1 MRIERVLRALAA
13 VAVLGMGSLAHAA
26 LLDDFLAAVA
36 NDRGTDV
43 RAMLARGVDPDSV
56 DANGDPAIVIAARG
70 GNLSAVNALIAAR
83 VKVDAPNRYGD
94 TALMVAALG
103 NRLDVAKALRAA
115 GANVNPR
122 GWTPL
127 AYAAT
132 GGHDAMAAW
141 LIGQGA
147 NLDAPSANGT
157 TPLMMAAREG
167 RYDTALLLIAKGA
180 NVNARNENNL
190 SALDFARRNHDER
203 LAERLQ
209 AAGAR

>member
-1 MRIERVLRALAA
+1 MRIERMLRAPLAA
-13 VAVLGMGSLAHAA
+13 AAFALASLAHAA

-36 NDRGTDV
+36 NDRGDEV

-70 GNLSAVNALIAAR
+70 GNLAAVNALIAAH

-103 NRLDVAKALRAA
+103 DRLDVAKALRAA

-147 NLDAPSANGT
+147 RLDAPSANGT

-167 RYDTALLLIAKGA
+167 HYDTAVLLIAKGA
-180 NVNARNENNL
+180 DVNARNENNM
-190 SALDFARRNHDER
+190 SALDFARRNRDER
-203 LAERLQ
+203 LVERLQ

>member
-1 MRIERVLRALAA
+1 MSIERAFVALLA
-13 VAVLGMGSLAHAA
+13 VAAFLATSLARAA

-36 NDRGTDV
+36 NDRGADV

-70 GNLSAVNALIAAR
+70 GNLSALNALIAAR
-83 VKVDAPNRYGD
+83 AKVDARNRYGD

-132 GGHDAMAAW
+132 GGHDAMATW
-141 LIGQGA
+141 LIGEGA
-147 NLDAPSANGT
+147 HLDAPSANGT
-157 TPLMMAAREG
+157 TPLLMAAREG
-167 RYDTALLLIAKGA
+167 HYDTALLLIGRGA
-180 NVNARNENNL
+180 NVNARNENNM
-190 SALDFARRNHDER
+190 SALDFARRNRDER
-203 LAERLQ
+203 LVERLQ

>member
-1 MRIERVLRALAA
+1 MRIERALRTLFAVLAFALAP
-13 VAVLGMGSLAHAA
+13 LGHAA

-36 NDRGTDV
+36 NDRGADV

-56 DANGDPAIVIAARG
+56 DANGDPAIVIAARSG
-70 GNLSAVNALIAAR
+70 SLSAVDALIAAH
-83 VKVDAPNRYGD
+83 VKVDMPNRYGD

-103 NRLDVAKALRAA
+103 DRLDVAKALRAA

-132 GGHDAMAAW
+132 GGHDAMATW

-167 RYDTALLLIAKGA
+167 HYDTALLLITRGA
-180 NVNARNENNL
+180 NVNLRNENNL